1 MARRLLFTT
10 GALCGDDYTVN
21 IDIIGSSQLGG
32 VPTALTDSVSDLRPQ
47 RSAGSLDRLTYSA
60 AHVHARQR
68 GRVLVG
74 VVRCVHL
81 YCTV

>member
-1 MARRLLFTT
+1 MARRLLFTP

-47 RSAGSLDRLTYSA
+47 RSAGSLGPVWLCSVKFFEKTSFYI
-60 AHVHARQR
+60 
-68 GRVLVG
+68 
-74 VVRCVHL
+74 
-81 YCTV
+81 